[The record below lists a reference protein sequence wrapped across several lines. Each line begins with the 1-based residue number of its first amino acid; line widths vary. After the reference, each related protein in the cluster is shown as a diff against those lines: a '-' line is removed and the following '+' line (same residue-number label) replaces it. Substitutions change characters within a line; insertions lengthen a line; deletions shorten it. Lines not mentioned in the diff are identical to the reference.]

1 VPRENLGKLTVEEVD
16 THGWAETLIASNLR
30 QDQDFA
36 DQKKAMRHVIEENRD
51 VLRRLAE

>member
-1 VPRENLGKLTVEEVD
+1 MPRENLGKLTVEEVD